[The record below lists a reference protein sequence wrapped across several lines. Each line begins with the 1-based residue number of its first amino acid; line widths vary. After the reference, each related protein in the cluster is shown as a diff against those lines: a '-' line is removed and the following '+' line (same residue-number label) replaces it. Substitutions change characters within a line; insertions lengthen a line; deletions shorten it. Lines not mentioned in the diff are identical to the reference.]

1 MSHNNYDNEQFK
13 GSVLNEL
20 SKLDTKV
27 RQELDVILADT
38 AHLHLTELAKCESPI
53 ESIMLLWLRHYF
65 LMRDQE
71 YKQWDNFPL
80 ISIEPQRTVEKG
92 KKKYRVDI
100 ALDCLFKG
108 ENHSFAIECDGHE
121 FHEKTK
127 EQAARDKQRDRDLQS
142 MGYRALRCTQDCGES
157 NRHL

>member
-1 MSHNNYDNEQFK
+1 MSRNNYDNEQFK

-27 RQELDVILADT
+27 R
-38 AHLHLTELAKCESPI
+38 
-53 ESIMLLWLRHYF
+53 
-65 LMRDQE
+65 QE

-100 ALDCLFKG
+100 ALDCSFKG
-108 ENHSFAIECDGHE
+108 KNHSFAIECDGHE

-142 MGYRALRCTQDCGES
+142 LGYRALRFTGSEIW
-157 NRHL
+157 NRPSKCAYDALKIVEKVTGIYDEEMAYLQRIYPDNNWL